1 MAILKSTTLSN
12 REIKRAV
19 ITGIGIISSLGN
31 SVDEVTSSLKEGRS
45 GIKHDVEFT
54 EKGLRSQISGQV
66 SVVPKEFIDRKL
78 YRFMT
83 DSSGYGYLAMEQAIN
98 DANLDESIVKN
109 DMTGLVM
116 GTGGT
121 STEDIVDSVETF
133 YRGGVRRVGPYRVT
147 RGMNSAL
154 SSVLSTSF
162 GIRGINYSVTSACAT
177 SAHCIG
183 TAVEQIQLGK
193 QNVVFAGGAD
203 NAHWTLALQFDAMG
217 ALSTKYNDTPELASR
232 PYDRDRDGFVI
243 ASGAGVVVIE
253 ELEHALAR
261 GAHIYGEV
269 IGYAA
274 TSDGKDMVQPS
285 GEGAERC
292 MKMAQSQAGR
302 RNVQYINTHGTST
315 PLGDLVELKAIK
327 NVFGDDVPRLSST
340 KSLSGHSL
348 GAAGVHETIYSLIMM
363 KEGFIAANA
372 NLNSAESEALSMPI
386 VSEREA
392 ATLDAVMSNSFGFG
406 GTNASLILG
415 QYPALNTGSTPSR

>member
-1 MAILKSTTLSN
+1 MKNT
-12 REIKRAV
+12 EIKRAV

-31 SVDEVTSSLKEGRS
+31 SIDEVTSSLKEGRS
-45 GIKHDVEFT
+45 GIKQDEEFT

-66 SVVPKEFIDRKL
+66 SVVPKELIDRKL

-83 DSSGYGYLAMEQAIN
+83 DSSGYGYLAMEQAIK
-98 DANLDESIVKN
+98 DANLDESEVKN

-121 STEDIVDSVETF
+121 STEDIIDSVETF
-133 YRGGVRRVGPYRVT
+133 YRAGVRRVGPYRVT

-154 SSVLSTSF
+154 SSVLATSF

-232 PYDRDRDGFVI
+232 PYDSDRDGFVI
-243 ASGAGVVVIE
+243 ASGAGVVVVE

-292 MKMAQSQAGR
+292 MKMALCQADG

-327 NVFGDDVPRLSST
+327 KVFGDDVPKVSST

-348 GAAGVHETIYSLIMM
+348 GAAGVHEAIYSLIMM

-372 NLNSAESEALSMPI
+372 NLNSTEGEASSIPI
-386 VSEREA
+386 VTEMETA
-392 ATLDAVMSNSFGFG
+392 KLDAIMSNSFGFG

-415 QYPALNTGSTPSR
+415 GYPTYDY

>member
-1 MAILKSTTLSN
+1 M
-12 REIKRAV
+12 KRAV

-31 SVDEVTSSLKEGRS
+31 GVDEVTESLKNGVS
-45 GIKHDVEFT
+45 GIKKDEVFV
-54 EKGLRSQISGQV
+54 EKGLRSQVSGQV
-66 SVVPKEFIDRKL
+66 SINPQEHIDRKM

-83 DSSGYGYLAMEQAIN
+83 HSSGYGYLAMEQAIK
-98 DANLDESIVKN
+98 DAQLDDNLVKN

-121 STEDIVDSVETF
+121 STEDIVDSVETY
-133 YRGGVRRVGPYRVT
+133 YRSGVRRVGPYRVT

-154 SSVLSTSF
+154 SSVLATAF

-193 QNVVFAGGAD
+193 QRVVFAGGAD

-217 ALSTKYNDTPELASR
+217 ALSSKYNNAPELASR
-232 PYDRDRDGFVI
+232 PYDAHRDGFVI

-253 ELEHALAR
+253 ELEHALNR
-261 GAHIYGEV
+261 DAHIYGEV

-292 MKMAQSQAGR
+292 MRLAQKQAGDR
-302 RNVQYINTHGTST
+302 KVQYINTHGTST
-315 PLGDLVELKAIK
+315 PVGDSVELKAIQ
-327 NVFGDDVPRLSST
+327 NVFGDQVPKISST

-348 GAAGVHETIYSLIMM
+348 GAAGVHEAIYSLIMM
-363 KEGFIAANA
+363 KEGFIAENA
-372 NLNSAESEALSMPI
+372 NLENVEHDASLLPI
-386 VSEREA
+386 VTVPEDAE
-392 ATLDAVMSNSFGFG
+392 LDAVMSNSFGFG
-406 GTNASLILG
+406 GTNASLIFG
-415 QYPALNTGSTPSR
+415 QYSY

>member
-1 MAILKSTTLSN
+1 M
-12 REIKRAV
+12 KRAV

-31 SVDEVTSSLKEGRS
+31 NCSDVSKSLKQGLS
-45 GIKHDVEFT
+45 GITRDQVFVE
-54 EKGLRSQISGQV
+54 KALRSQVSGQI
-66 SVVPKEFIDRKL
+66 SLCPKEMIDRKL

-83 DSSGYGYLAMEQAIN
+83 ESSGYGYLAMAQAIA
-98 DANLDESIVKN
+98 DAKLDDCLVKN

-121 STEDIVDSVETF
+121 STADIIDSVEA
-133 YRGGVRRVGPYRVT
+133 YYKGGVRKVGPYRVT

-154 SSVLSTSF
+154 SSVLATAF

-183 TAVEQIQLGK
+183 NAVEQIQLGK
-193 QNVVFAGGAD
+193 QNIVFAGGAD
-203 NAHWTLALQFDAMG
+203 SGHWTLALQFDAMG
-217 ALSTKYNDTPELASR
+217 ALSTHYNDTPESASR
-232 PYDRDRDGFVI
+232 PYDKGRDGFVI
-243 ASGAGVVVIE
+243 ASGAGVVVVE

-292 MKMAQSQAGR
+292 MKLAISQAGDR
-302 RNVQYINTHGTST
+302 RVQYINTHGTST
-315 PLGDLVELKAIK
+315 PMGDLTELKAIK
-327 NVFGDDVPRLSST
+327 AVFGEQIPKISAT

-348 GAAGVHETIYSLIMM
+348 GAAGVHEAIYSLIMM
-363 KEGFIAANA
+363 QEGFIAGTA
-372 NLNSAESEALSMPI
+372 NLNDPEDEAITMPI
-386 VSEREA
+386 VSQAEEVD
-392 ATLDAVMSNSFGFG
+392 LGVVMSNSFGFG
-406 GTNASLILG
+406 GTNASLIFAA
-415 QYPALNTGSTPSR
+415 Y

>member
-1 MAILKSTTLSN
+1 LKNTSLRN

-19 ITGIGIISSLGN
+19 ITGMGIISSLGN
-31 SVDEVTSSLKEGRS
+31 SVEEVTDSLKEGRS
-45 GIKHDVEFT
+45 GIKQDKEFA
-54 EKGLRSQISGQV
+54 EKELRSQVSGQV
-66 SVVPKEFIDRKL
+66 SVVPKGLIDRKL

-83 DSSGYGYLAMEQAIN
+83 NSSGYGYLAMEQAIK

-121 STEDIVDSVETF
+121 STEDIVDSVETY
-133 YRGGVRRVGPYRVT
+133 YRSGVRRVGPYRVT

-154 SSVLSTSF
+154 SSVLATSF
-162 GIRGINYSVTSACAT
+162 GIGGINYSVTSACAT

-232 PYDRDRDGFVI
+232 PYDSERDGFVI
-243 ASGAGVVVIE
+243 ASGAGVVVVE

-292 MKMAQSQAGR
+292 MNIAMGQADGR
-302 RNVQYINTHGTST
+302 DVQYINTHGTST

-327 NVFGDDVPRLSST
+327 KVFGDHVPKVSST

-348 GAAGVHETIYSLIMM
+348 GAAGVHEAIYSLIMM
-363 KEGFIAANA
+363 KEGFVAANA
-372 NLNSAESEALSMPI
+372 NLNSTEDEASSIPI
-386 VSEREA
+386 VSEMETA
-392 ATLDAVMSNSFGFG
+392 KLDAVMSNSFGFG

-415 QYPALNTGSTPSR
+415 QYPAM

>member
-1 MAILKSTTLSN
+1 MKNTNVKNT
-12 REIKRAV
+12 EMKRAV

-31 SVDEVTSSLKEGRS
+31 SVEEVTASLKKGQS
-45 GIKHDVEFT
+45 GIKQDKEFA
-54 EKGLRSQISGQV
+54 EKGLRSQVSGQV
-66 SVVPKEFIDRKL
+66 SLDPKDLIDRKL

-83 DSSGYGYLAMEQAIN
+83 NSSGYGYLAMEQAIS
-98 DANLDESIVKN
+98 DAKLDESVVKN

-133 YRGGVRRVGPYRVT
+133 YRAGVRRVGPYRVT

-154 SSVLSTSF
+154 SSVLATAF

-232 PYDRDRDGFVI
+232 PYDSDRDGFVI
-243 ASGAGVVVIE
+243 ASGAGVVVVE
-253 ELEHALAR
+253 ELEHALER

-292 MKMAQSQAGR
+292 MKLAQRQADGR
-302 RNVQYINTHGTST
+302 GIQYINTHGTST

-327 NVFGDDVPRLSST
+327 NVFGDHVPKISAT

-348 GAAGVHETIYSLIMM
+348 GAAGVHEAIYSLIMM

-372 NLNSAESEALSMPI
+372 NLYKKEVEALSIPV
-386 VSEREA
+386 VSETEP

-415 QYPALNTGSTPSR
+415 QYPAL

>member
-1 MAILKSTTLSN
+1 M
-12 REIKRAV
+12 KRAV

-31 SVDEVTSSLKEGRS
+31 SVADVTESLKNGQS
-45 GIKHDVEFT
+45 GIRRDEEFT

-66 SVVPKEFIDRKL
+66 SVDPQGLIDRKL

-83 DSSGYGYLAMEQAIN
+83 KSSGYGYLAMAQAIE
-98 DANLDESIVKN
+98 DAQLDESMVKN

-121 STEDIVDSVETF
+121 STEDVIDSVETF
-133 YRGGVRRVGPYRVT
+133 YRAGVRKVGPYRVT

-154 SSVLSTSF
+154 SSVLATAF

-193 QNVVFAGGAD
+193 QNIVFAGGAD
-203 NAHWTLALQFDAMG
+203 HAHWSLALQFDAMG
-217 ALSTKYNDTPELASR
+217 ALSTKYNDNPEQASR
-232 PYDRDRDGFVI
+232 PYDTDRDGFVI
-243 ASGAGVVVIE
+243 ASGAGVLVVE

-261 GAHIYGEV
+261 GAQIYGEI

-292 MKMAQSQAGR
+292 MRMAQRQAGDR
-302 RNVQYINTHGTST
+302 KVQYINTHGTST
-315 PLGDLVELKAIK
+315 PMGDLIELKAIK
-327 NVFGDDVPRLSST
+327 AVFGDDIPKVSAT

-348 GAAGVHETIYSLIMM
+348 GAAGVHEAIYSLIMM
-363 KEGFIAANA
+363 KEGFIAGSA
-372 NLNSAESEALSMPI
+372 NLNNAESEAQSVPI
-386 VSEREA
+386 VASTEDAE
-392 ATLDAVMSNSFGFG
+392 LDAVMSNSFGFG
-406 GTNASLILG
+406 GTNATLILG
-415 QYPALNTGSTPSR
+415 QYR

>member
-1 MAILKSTTLSN
+1 M
-12 REIKRAV
+12 KRAV

-31 SVDEVTSSLKEGRS
+31 SVADVTESLKNGQS
-45 GIKHDVEFT
+45 GIKRDEEFT

-66 SVVPKEFIDRKL
+66 SVDPQGLIDRKL

-83 DSSGYGYLAMEQAIN
+83 KSSGYGYLAMAQAIE
-98 DANLDESIVKN
+98 DAQLDESMVKN

-121 STEDIVDSVETF
+121 STEDVIDSVETF
-133 YRGGVRRVGPYRVT
+133 HRAGVRKVGPYRVT

-154 SSVLSTSF
+154 SSVLATAF

-193 QNVVFAGGAD
+193 QNIVFAGGAD
-203 NAHWTLALQFDAMG
+203 HAHWSLALQFDAMG
-217 ALSTKYNDTPELASR
+217 ALSTKYNDKPEQASR
-232 PYDRDRDGFVI
+232 PYDTDRDGFVI
-243 ASGAGVVVIE
+243 ASGAGVLVVE

-261 GAHIYGEV
+261 GAQIYGEI

-292 MKMAQSQAGR
+292 MRMAQRQAGDR
-302 RNVQYINTHGTST
+302 KVQYVNTHGTST
-315 PLGDLVELKAIK
+315 PMGDLIELKAIK
-327 NVFGDDVPRLSST
+327 AVFGDDIPKVSST

-348 GAAGVHETIYSLIMM
+348 GAAGVHEAIYSLIMM
-363 KEGFIAANA
+363 KEGFIAGSA
-372 NLNSAESEALSMPI
+372 NLNNAESEAQSVPI
-386 VSEREA
+386 VASTEDAE
-392 ATLDAVMSNSFGFG
+392 LDAVMSNSFGFG
-406 GTNASLILG
+406 GTNATLILG
-415 QYPALNTGSTPSR
+415 QYR

>member
-1 MAILKSTTLSN
+1 M
-12 REIKRAV
+12 KRAV

-31 SVDEVTSSLKEGRS
+31 SIEEVTDSLKFGRS
-45 GIKHDVEFT
+45 GIKKDEIFAKK
-54 EKGLRSQISGQV
+54 ELRSQISGQV
-66 SVVPKEFIDRKL
+66 SVDPQAHIDRKL

-83 DSSGYGYLAMEQAIN
+83 KSSGYGFLAMEQAIK
-98 DANLDESIVKN
+98 DAKLDESLVKN

-121 STEDIVDSVETF
+121 STEDIVDSVETY
-133 YRGGVRRVGPYRVT
+133 YRAGVRRVGPYRVT

-154 SSVLSTSF
+154 SSVLSTAF

-193 QNVVFAGGAD
+193 QNIVFAGGAD
-203 NAHWTLALQFDAMG
+203 NADWTLALQFDAMG
-217 ALSTKYNDTPELASR
+217 ALSSKYNDQPESASR
-232 PYDRDRDGFVI
+232 PYDTARDGFVI

-253 ELEHALAR
+253 EMEHALAR

-285 GEGAERC
+285 GEGSERC
-292 MKMAQSQAGR
+292 MKLALKQAGDR
-302 RNVQYINTHGTST
+302 KIQYINTHGTST
-315 PLGDLVELKAIK
+315 PAGDLVELKAIK
-327 NVFGDDVPRLSST
+327 NVFGDQVPKISST

-348 GAAGVHETIYSLIMM
+348 GAAGVHEAIFSLIMM
-363 KEGFIAANA
+363 QEGFITKNA
-372 NLNSAESEALSMPI
+372 NLNNAEQEATTIPI
-386 VSEREA
+386 VLVTEDAEI
-392 ATLDAVMSNSFGFG
+392 DAVMSNSFGFG

-415 QYPALNTGSTPSR
+415 QLSA

>member
-1 MAILKSTTLSN
+1 M
-12 REIKRAV
+12 KRAV
-19 ITGIGIISSLGN
+19 ITGMGIISSLGN
-31 SVDEVTSSLKEGRS
+31 NIEEVTSALKNGGS
-45 GIKHDVEFT
+45 GIKKDPIFA
-54 EKGLRSQISGQV
+54 EKALRSQISGQV
-66 SVVPKEFIDRKL
+66 SVDPEAKIDRKL

-83 DSSGYGYLAMEQAIN
+83 KSSGFGYLAMQQAIA
-98 DANLDESIVKN
+98 DSKLTECMVKH

-121 STEDIVDSVETF
+121 STEDIVDSVETY
-133 YRGGVRRVGPYRVT
+133 YRAGVRRVGPYRVT

-154 SSVLSTSF
+154 SSVLSTAF

-193 QNVVFAGGAD
+193 QTIVFAGGAD
-203 NAHWTLALQFDAMG
+203 NADWTLALQFDAMG
-217 ALSTKYNDTPELASR
+217 ALSSKYNDSPSKASR
-232 PYDRDRDGFVI
+232 PYDKSRDGFVI

-261 GAHIYGEV
+261 GAHIYGEI

-292 MKMAQSQAGR
+292 MNLALRQADGR
-302 RNVQYINTHGTST
+302 SVQYINTHGTST
-315 PLGDLVELKAIK
+315 PAGDLVELKAIR
-327 NVFGDDVPRLSST
+327 NVFGDQAPKISST

-348 GAAGVHETIYSLIMM
+348 GAAGVHEAIFSLIMM
-363 KEGFIAANA
+363 QEGFIAANA
-372 NLNSAESEALSMPI
+372 NLTNAEEEAHSIPI
-386 VSEREA
+386 VSTNEE
-392 ATLDAVMSNSFGFG
+392 TEIDAVMSNSFGFG
-406 GTNASLILG
+406 GTNASLIFG
-415 QYPALNTGSTPSR
+415 RYHSQA